1 MARPQNRK
9 RQRADESSRA
19 DIDPPAKKAKTRSEI
34 DREAWESWE
43 YPPEFYD
50 RLSKISLNRR
60 ALKEL
65 DRRTRT
71 RRSHPS
77 PPVSPSAGT
86 IRSRDLA
93 RFARHGGPDL
103 RDLRGYPHP
112 PTDRPHPVAMSA
124 SRSSRSRKTK
134 STNPTS
140 TVPTSATA
148 TTKKSAPYN
157 RDFDLHLTEHHVHP
171 IYSSQKPDLEEIRA
185 TLAVPRA
192 SLSPSRFS
200 EGAFEAFQESNARAK
215 DEDDVLATVIP
226 TILGPNYTN
235 HNCARNTVFSNLEP
249 LTDGT
254 ITDAQPDMYWG
265 ADPQQLVRSARNELA
280 GHIIP
285 STMLDKPLAPNV
297 FLEVKGP
304 DGSLAIAT
312 RQVRYD
318 GAVGSRAMHSLQNY
332 GTDELQYDDKPHA
345 FSFTYH
351 GGTLQEYAHH
361 MTAPTVSSGRPEYH
375 MTKIRGFDM
384 TDSRKTFA
392 EGAGALRNTLNFAEQ
407 HRSDFIRA
415 ANARA
420 SQPRTAAAGQER
432 TTAETQPPEDSADEL
447 APSPPYTTH
456 IPYEEDSP
464 DELALSPPGYLYEGD
479 DSQDPLAVDPPTSL
493 TTSFASSFGTQSR
506 PKRQRSPRSDAV
518 EGHTSKTRSRS
529 TREAESSATT
539 PGPIVAGTGKSFQ
552 VRTYWKKGKLCFLNL
567 QKQEIKTEAR
577 DWTEQVLDDGS
588 KRFSWQSPKSER
600 VFWTT
605 TLAADPPCD
614 RMPA

>member
-9 RQRADESSRA
+9 RQRDNQPSQA
-19 DIDPPAKKAKTRSEI
+19 DIDRPAKKAKTRSKI
-34 DREAWESWE
+34 KCKAWESWE

-50 RLSKISLNRR
+50 RLSQISLNHR

-65 DRRTRT
+65 DRRTCT

-77 PPVSPSAGT
+77 PPVSPSPGA
-86 IRSRDLA
+86 IRPRDLA

-112 PTDRPHPVAMSA
+112 PTDRPYPVAMSA
-124 SRSSRSRKTK
+124 SRSSRSRRTK
-134 STNPTS
+134 STNLTS
-140 TVPTSATA
+140 TIPTSATA
-148 TTKKSAPYN
+148 KTKKSAPYN
-157 RDFDLHLTEHHVHP
+157 RDFDLHLTEHLVHP
-171 IYSSQKPDLEEIRA
+171 VYSSQEPDLEEVMA
-185 TLAVPRA
+185 AVAVPRR
-192 SLSPSRFS
+192 SLSPSQFS
-200 EGAFEAFQESNARAK
+200 DGAFKAFRASNARAK

-226 TILGPNYTN
+226 TILGLN
-235 HNCARNTVFSNLEP
+235 HINRFCTRNTVFSNLEP

-304 DGSLAIAT
+304 DGIASVAT

-332 GTDELQYDDKPHA
+332 GVEELQYDGKPYA

-351 GGTLQEYAHH
+351 AGQLLEYAHH
-361 MTAPTVSSGRPEYH
+361 ITAPTTEGGRPEYH
-375 MTKIRGFDM
+375 MAQVNGWQM
-384 TDSRKTFA
+384 TGNRDTCA
-392 EGAGALRNTLNFAEQ
+392 EGIRSFRNTLDLAER
-407 HRSDFIRA
+407 HRSDFIRT

-420 SQPRTAAAGQER
+420 SQLKTAAAGQER
-432 TTAETQPPEDSADEL
+432 TTAKTQPPEDSADEL
-447 APSPPYTTH
+447 APSPPYTTQ

-464 DELALSPPGYLYEGD
+464 DELALSPPGYLHEGD

-493 TTSFASSFGTQSR
+493 TTSFASSFGPQSR

-529 TREAESSATT
+529 TREAESSVTT

-577 DWTEQVLDDGS
+577 DWMEQVLDDGS

-605 TLAADPPCD
+605 TLAADSGVN
-614 RMPA
+614 RM